1 MKSGVMA
8 LDIKQEITN
17 ITNEIISAT
26 SAVKIYLF
34 GSFAYGEPDNDS
46 DIDLCI
52 ITNDSHIRKRDLT
65 KSIRK
70 SISKVATMPVDILI
84 YDKDE
89 FLKRAKIHSTIE
101 HKIAN
106 EGVTIYE
113 L

>member
-1 MKSGVMA
+1 MA
-8 LDIKQEITN
+8 MDMDIKQEIIN
-17 ITNEIISAT
+17 ITNEIIEAT
-26 SAVKIYLF
+26 SAAKIYLF

-52 ITNDSHIRKRDLT
+52 ITNDRHIRKRDLI

-84 YDKDE
+84 YDKEE
-89 FLKRAKIHSTIE
+89 FFNRAKIHSTIE

-106 EGVTIYE
+106 EGVSIYE
-113 L
+113 Q